1 MMEHLKRTTFCV
13 VAGGLLSL
21 GGVSLA
27 TAQTD
32 TTERLEIGTVAQEL
46 ELTGEKAREL
56 APLLETL
63 NDVFERRQEH
73 FEQGDVIQEN
83 LAEAYDQI
91 AETLSATELREFHW
105 MLRESAVGPRAG
117 RRTGGYM
124 MGGREG
130 GVRGGRGFAQRGG
143 RGDFRRGVP
152 MRDGRGYSDRRRPMR
167 GTPGFAGRGA
177 RPGWRFDDIDPSN

>member
-1 MMEHLKRTTFCV
+1 MIEQLKRTTVCV

-105 MLRESAVGPRAG
+105 MLRETAVGPRAG
-117 RRTGGYM
+117 HRTGGYM
-124 MGGREG
+124 MGDRAG
-130 GVRGGRGFAQRGG
+130 GMRGGRGFA
-143 RGDFRRGVP
+143 RRGVP
-152 MRDGRGYSDRRRPMR
+152 MRDGRGYSDRRMPMR
-167 GTPGFAGRGA
+167 GTRGVAGRPA
-177 RPGWRFDDIDPSN
+177 RPGWRFDNIDPSN